1 MAGTDRGAEDHVN
14 SMGTGATPRRGD
26 IVALGLFLLLVTGG
40 GIAIGFVTAP
50 GTWYGQLHKPPFNPP
65 DWIFGPVWTVLYAC
79 IAVAGWRVW
88 RRDRSGLPMKLW
100 WLQLALN
107 FAWSPVF
114 FAAHAIGTAAIVVVL
129 LLAAI
134 LAFVVSTWTRHPASA
149 LLFLPY
155 TAWVGFAS
163 VLNISIFLL
172 NR

>member
-1 MAGTDRGAEDHVN
+1 MAGVDRGAGDHLN
-14 SMGTGATPRRGD
+14 PMATGMTTRRGD
-26 IVALGLFLLLVTGG
+26 IATLGLFLLLVAGG
-40 GIAIGFVTAP
+40 GIAIGYVTAP
-50 GTWYGQLHKPPFNPP
+50 DTWYGQLHQPPFNPP
-65 DWIFGPVWTVLYAC
+65 NWIFGPVWTVLYVC
-79 IAVAGWRVW
+79 IAVAGWQVW
-88 RRDRSGLPMKLW
+88 RRDRPGGSMKLW

-134 LAFVVSTWTRHPASA
+134 LAFVASAWTRHPVSA

-155 TAWVGFAS
+155 AAWVGFAA